1 MASMMM
7 LGDSTLKS
15 LTPSVNTS
23 LVHSLQTL
31 VILEL
36 SVKSQLIGGENPQFG
51 QNTLCGMKVLL
62 DNFLK

>member
-1 MASMMM
+1 MM

-23 LVHSLQTL
+23 LVHRLQTL

-36 SVKSQLIGGENPQFG
+36 SLKSADWGWKH
-51 QNTLCGMKVLL
+51 TLWNEGIAW
-62 DNFLK
+62 

>member
-23 LVHSLQTL
+23 LVHRLQTL

-36 SVKSQLIGGENPQFG
+36 SLKSADIG